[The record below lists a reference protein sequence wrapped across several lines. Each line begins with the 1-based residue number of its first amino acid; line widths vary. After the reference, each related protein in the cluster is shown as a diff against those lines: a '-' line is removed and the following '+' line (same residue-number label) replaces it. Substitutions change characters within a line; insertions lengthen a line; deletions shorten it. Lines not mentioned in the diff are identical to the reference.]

1 MNLVSCIFSIAL
13 FFSLSSHVLLAM
25 EPVQESGQPKT
36 VLKKRSAE
44 VRSDQPA
51 AKKSKA
57 SPIKIEIEVMQCLKQ
72 GMVNG
77 HGLHCGYYA
86 LWHALCA
93 LDPSL
98 KDKICNQ
105 KSFYNFLGKYES
117 CIGWARLNKQQK
129 SIFEK
134 GKYALG
140 LISIEVDNLELN
152 ELDLLTENYCKHFA
166 DQITVVPSV
175 NYLERCSKGL
185 IQNQKLFTRIANF
198 KERFQTQLFI
208 INTGQDKGVRAKGTN
223 HWIAV
228 ALNGSQDMIKFSIYD
243 SGFVSEKGTPDRE
256 LQDKHYKNILNHL
269 HQLFIVQDIA
279 LVQARSILN
288 DVRSAVNKY
297 LEAAEKNPESWVYV
311 SMLED
316 YCFELYVIALESCDP
331 NNPFDQQK
339 KISLKKDLKRD
350 ARESFGMNA
359 EESSGVISPDYVNHL
374 QTVTIPQSLGEFKKH
389 ATKLTALEKLFES
402 GYAYEPGKLYDL
414 AVRKIEQAYVQ
425 AQDQNISCEIF
436 INAAEVLGFPLVIIN
451 QALGIVPDQ
460 AGQV

>member
-1 MNLVSCIFSIAL
+1 
-13 FFSLSSHVLLAM
+13 M
-25 EPVQESGQPKT
+25 EPVQESGQSTSKKT

-44 VRSDQPA
+44 KNDEPA
-51 AKKSKA
+51 AKRPKGS
-57 SPIKIEIEVMQCLKQ
+57 SIKIEVMQCLKQ

-77 HGLHCGYYA
+77 HSLHCGYYA

-98 KDKICNQ
+98 KSKICNQ

-140 LISIEVDNLELN
+140 LISIEVNNLEPN
-152 ELDLLTENYCKHFA
+152 ELDLLTENYCKHFT

-185 IQNQKLFTRIANF
+185 IQNQKLFARIAKF

-208 INTGQDKGVRAKGTN
+208 INTGQDKGVKAKGTN

-243 SGFVSEKGTPDRE
+243 SGFVSEKGTLERE
-256 LQDKHYKNILNHL
+256 EKDKNYKNILHYI
-269 HQLFIVQDIA
+269 HQLFGVQDIA

-297 LEAAEKNPESWVYV
+297 LEAAEQNPESWAYV

-316 YCFELYVIALESCDP
+316 YCFELYDIVLREVCDEQVRKVMLDK
-331 NNPFDQQK
+331 NDA
-339 KISLKKDLKRD
+339 KRD
-350 ARESFGMNA
+350 SRMSFDMMQEGCT
-359 EESSGVISPDYVNHL
+359 GVINPDYVNCL
-374 QTVTIPQSLGEFKKH
+374 KTVTIPGYLDEFKSAAERETFK
-389 ATKLTALEKLFES
+389 TLLFES
-402 GYAYEPGKLYDL
+402 GYAYEPEKLYEL
-414 AVRKIEQAYVQ
+414 AVLKIQQAYVQ

-436 INAAEVLGFPLVIIN
+436 INAAQELGFPLVIIN